1 MTARNFHFTPAFVV
15 VLIGV
20 VCGLS
25 SGVSAQTFTGVLTWH
40 NDVARTGQNLNESI
54 LTPQNVKDTKFGK
67 VFSYSVD
74 GQVYAQ
80 PLYVPNVSVPG
91 QGVHNVIYVAT
102 ENDSVYAFDADGLD
116 SAPLWQASFIN
127 PALGITPVPCGTD
140 GDSDISCNVFPV
152 YGITGTPV
160 IDPNS
165 GTMYLVARTAE
176 NGSYY
181 QRVHAL
187 DITTGA
193 EKFGGP
199 VVIEGSVSG
208 TGAGSV
214 GGLVTFDPLADI
226 QRTGLLLLNGTVYI
240 GWAGAA
246 HGWIFGYSA
255 QELTQAPVIF
265 NTTPNAVIGGVW
277 GSGAGLAADVSGN
290 IYASVG
296 DATFDAN
303 LGGIDYGD
311 TVLKMNAS
319 LGIED
324 YFAPMDQACRAKNDM
339 DLGSAGVMLLPMQSG
354 SNLDEL
360 MISGKGGNPCDAS
373 GASPIYL
380 LNQNDLGEYNATKDQ
395 IVEEVNGATNGY
407 WSNPAYWQGSSSA
420 YVYLAGTTGDAGK
433 GDYLKMY
440 SVSDGLISTAPVA
453 ESTNVLPVGAT
464 PSVSANGMSDGIVW
478 AVERR
483 DSLDTQP
490 GMKAAI
496 LYAYDAT
503 NVATMLYNSGQ
514 DGNRDQL
521 GCANKFQTPTI
532 ANGKVYV
539 GTQTQLDVFGLLGTQ
554 SGPAVYLSIPCY
566 TFSNQT
572 VGSTSPAKVVTLK
585 NGGTSTLTFS
595 SISIAGTNS
604 SDFAQSNTCGT
615 ALAAGASCTISVT
628 FSPAAVQT
636 LTGFVTLTDNAV
648 GSPHNIGLTGTGIP
662 AATVT
667 LSPTSMNFGKVNV
680 GTTSPSK
687 LATLTNTGTA
697 AVTISSITITGANPT
712 DFAQTNNCPSSLKAG
727 AKCTITVTFA
737 PLATGGLSASVTVT
751 DNATGSPQTISLTG
765 SGVLPNVMLSP
776 KSLTF
781 APQKVG
787 TTSAAQNI
795 TLTDNGGG
803 TLTISSITITGA
815 DPADFAETNNCP
827 ASLPT
832 TGTCTVTVT
841 FTPTAT
847 GTRTA
852 AVTVTDNASNSPQ
865 KVSLSGTGD

>member
-1 MTARNFHFTPAFVV
+1 MTAWNFRFTPAFFI
-15 VLIGV
+15 VLIMV

-25 SGVSAQTFTGVLTWH
+25 SGVSAQTFSGVLTWH

-67 VFSYSVD
+67 VLSYSVD
-74 GQVYAQ
+74 GQIYAQ
-80 PLYVPNVSVPG
+80 PLYVPNVSIPG
-91 QGVHNVIYVAT
+91 QGVHNVVYVAT

-127 PALGITPVPCGTD
+127 PGLGITPVPCGTD
-140 GDSDISCNVFPV
+140 GDSDISCNVFPY

-160 IDPNS
+160 IDSNS
-165 GTMYLVARTAE
+165 GTMYLVVRTAE
-176 NGSYY
+176 NSRYY
-181 QRVHAL
+181 QRLHAL

-199 VVIEGSVSG
+199 VAIQGSVPG

-214 GGLVTFDPLADI
+214 GGIVTFDPLADI
-226 QRTGLLLLNGTVYI
+226 QRTGLLLSNGTVYI

-246 HGWIFGYSA
+246 HGWIFGYNA
-255 QELTQAPVIF
+255 QTLGQTAIF
-265 NTTPNAVIGGVW
+265 NTAPNAVIGGVW
-277 GSGAGLAADVSGN
+277 GSGAGLAADASGN

-296 DATFDAN
+296 DALFDAN
-303 LGGIDYGD
+303 TGGIDYGD

-324 YFAPMDQACRAKNDM
+324 YFSPMDQACRAQNDM
-339 DLGSAGVMLLPMQSG
+339 DLGSAGVMLLPTQSG
-354 SNLDEL
+354 ANPDEL
-360 MISGKGGNPCDAS
+360 VISGKGGNPCDAS

-380 LNQNDLGEYNATKDQ
+380 LNQNDLGEYNANKDQ
-395 IVEEVNGATNGY
+395 IVEEVNGAIFGY
-407 WSNPAYWQGSSSA
+407 WSNPAFWQGPSTA

-440 SVSDGLISTAPVA
+440 SVSNGLLSTAPVA
-453 ESTNVLPVGAT
+453 ESTNIFPVGAT
-464 PSVSANGMSDGIVW
+464 PSVSSQGTSDGIVW
-478 AVERR
+478 AVARQ
-483 DSLDTQP
+483 DSLDTRP

-503 NVATMLYNSGQ
+503 NVATLLYDSAQ

-521 GCANKFQTPTI
+521 GCGNKFQTPTI
-532 ANGKVYV
+532 ANGRVYV

-554 SGPAVYLSIPCY
+554 SGPAVYLSFPCY
-566 TFSNQT
+566 TFPNQT
-572 VGSTSPAKVVTLK
+572 VGTTSAAKVVTLK
-585 NGGTSTLTFS
+585 NGGTSALTFS
-595 SISIAGTNS
+595 SISLTGTNS
-604 SDFAQSNTCGT
+604 GDFAQSNTCGST
-615 ALAAGASCTISVT
+615 LAAGASCTISVSFT
-628 FSPAAVQT
+628 PAAGQT
-636 LTGFVTLTDNAV
+636 FTGFVTINDNAI
-648 GSPHNIGLTGTGIP
+648 GSPHNVGLTGTGMP

-697 AVTISSITITGANPT
+697 AVAISSIKITGANPT

-727 AKCTITVTFA
+727 AKCTITITFA

-751 DNATGSPQTISLTG
+751 DSATGSPQTISLTG

-781 APQKVG
+781 ATQKVG
-787 TTSAAQNI
+787 ATSAPQNV

-803 TLTISSITITGA
+803 TLTIGSITITGT
-815 DPADFAETNNCP
+815 DPDDFAETNNCP

-832 TGTCTVTVT
+832 MGTCTITVT

-847 GTRTA
+847 GSRTA

-865 KVSLSGTGD
+865 KVSLSGAGD